1 MIPVFGEEMKHMN
14 KPVSSSSRGGGSLIR
29 TRLVSREG
37 IGHGVRLPVGFFA
50 VLFAACACLV
60 FAPVAFAAPS
70 RAYESSFGSL
80 SEPEAVT
87 VDQSTGDVYVV
98 DTGAGTVSRFSSTGA
113 PVEFSATKSNV
124 LSGFV
129 FESNAAQVAVAP
141 AGSPGGTAGDIY
153 VVSSLTDNVAIFDS
167 NGNHV
172 GELNGSG
179 NPDKGFGEPCGVAT
193 EASTGAVYVGEY
205 SNHHVWRYTPTTGTV
220 TEADYTGGIE
230 TPMEVCNVA
239 AGGGFVYAGNTYGGG
254 ELLKYQASAFVP
266 GAPPAPSGTLL
277 DATATAVATDP
288 SNGDV
293 YVDEGERVSVFN
305 SSGTSLYTFGS
316 STDFGSN
323 SAGVGVMGNNGKAF
337 VADRTAGQVDVFA
350 TAANLPPVATT
361 NPASTIHHTDAV
373 LNGHLAPGTDP
384 GGATDPITACRF
396 DWGTDTKYTGGT
408 VPCNEGNSFTTAA
421 NVTANLGHLTPG
433 MLIHYR
439 LRIASAASGEATGG
453 DETFT
458 PPPFPLVHPVL
469 ATFGAAGSG
478 AGQFSGLRNLAL
490 NQSTGD
496 VYVADTGNHRVERF
510 LADGTFVSAFGWGVS
525 DGTAAAQVCTSG
537 CQAGISGSGTGQF
550 NTPVFVAI
558 DNSGGAS
565 QGDVYVADTGTN
577 LVQKF
582 DATGKPITTWGG
594 TPAPGQLNGSSS
606 PNGPFGSTES
616 ALGEHAIGGI
626 AVDGTGHLDVFD
638 ASTRMFQ
645 FDENGSLLGEFTT
658 ARGSRSKGLAIDNTG
673 NFFKSNGNE
682 SVEMFGPTGTDLGQV
697 TSGFSSQ
704 AFAVNPASDDLYVA
718 SSKAAGEP
726 HPHSIERF
734 SFDGAGRVIQAD
746 GTTCTPH
753 IGEPFS
759 GCSPTE
765 SFGSADLTEPVG
777 VAVRGSDGRAYV
789 ADTASN
795 TIRIFG
801 VQTLEVP
808 TVTLATPTAITG
820 SLATLHAKVDPE
832 GVNVTDCHF
841 DYGTTTAYGQSAPCS
856 PMPGSG
862 SGDVAVSAA
871 LSGLQPGAVYHF
883 RIVAVNANG
892 ASAGGDQ
899 AFTALSTVLTEA
911 ASNVGVSEA
920 TLNGSV
926 NPEEV
931 AVTSCEFE
939 YGMST
944 SYGKTAPCATDP
956 GTDNAQ
962 TPVSATITGLQ
973 LTTTYHYR
981 LRSSS
986 GGGEGHGADLTFT
999 TVSPRDFVGAGLPDG
1014 RVYELVTNPDS
1025 GDAEVEVYEPEASVY
1040 STQAGVAYSSIAT
1053 EFPFQASVDGG
1064 AVAFAGSPSVGGNE
1078 DAGEESGNEYVARR
1092 SGDGSWKQTNISPA
1106 GFPSGV
1112 FEGFSDDLSV
1122 GFLDSLEP
1130 MAPGVP
1136 GFGEPTPQ
1144 GGNYDILYSAS
1155 TAADGRHVPLITTLP
1170 PYRSRLEFGTFG
1182 VGHESLPKG
1191 VRQSNSRVLMYA
1203 GASADSSHVLFQA
1216 NDALTPEAEGGS
1228 AAHYNAENNLYEYTD
1243 GQLRLVN
1250 VLPDHST
1257 KANAT
1262 FGAPNFEKGGGTG
1275 AYASPD
1281 FSHVI
1286 SNDGSRIFWTDLN
1299 TGHIY
1304 VRENGTTTVEISS
1317 GGKYWTATP
1326 DGSKVFYTNG
1336 DLYEYDVETGHTT
1349 DLTPGVTVQ
1358 GVIGTS
1364 EDGIY
1369 VYYVTAGVDLD
1380 LWHNGTTS
1388 TIKTLTAHD
1397 NGNSEGALN
1406 PYGAFFAGDLK
1417 PGYGNRMAE
1426 VSPDGHGVVFMS
1438 TNGEEGEQGKNT
1450 GRVDVYDADNGQL
1463 YCASCGSPGSQGF
1476 VPLTFSNT
1484 YLKRWISNDGS
1495 RVFFDSKEALVPQDS
1510 NGKLDVY
1517 EWERP
1522 GSGTCKASTTGCIYL
1537 LSGGTSGSE
1546 SYLADAS
1553 TNGNDVFVVTRAKL
1567 LSRDDNE
1574 LYDLYDVRV
1583 GGSEPVSV
1591 PQCTGTG
1598 CQGLPGAPPIFATP
1612 SSVTFEG
1619 SGNFAAPA
1627 PAMKLKPKPKSKKK
1641 AKKKK
1646 PKPKHKTRHGGA
1658 KKGAKANSGHAGN
1671 GRNARRSSGKGGRS

>member
-1 MIPVFGEEMKHMN
+1 VIPVFGEEMERMD
-14 KPVSSSSRGGGSLIR
+14 KPISSSSRGGGSLIG
-29 TRLVSREG
+29 TRLVGREG
-37 IGHGVRLPVGFFA
+37 IGGGARLSAG
-50 VLFAACACLV
+50 LFAALLSAIAFMVL
-60 FAPVAFAAPS
+60 APVAFAAPS
-70 RAYESSFGSL
+70 RAYQSSFGSL

-153 VVSSLTDNVAIFDS
+153 VVSSLTANVEIFDS

-205 SNHHVWRYTPTTGTV
+205 DNHHVWRYTPTTGTV
-220 TEADYTGGIE
+220 TEANYTGGIQ

-239 AGGGFVYAGNTYGGG
+239 ADGGSVYAGNTYSGG
-254 ELLKYQASAFVP
+254 ELLKYSSSAFAT
-266 GAPPAPSGTLL
+266 GTPPAPSGTLL

-316 STDFGSN
+316 SLDFGAN
-323 SAGVGVMGNNGKAF
+323 SAGVGVMGSNGKAF
-337 VADRTAGQVDVFA
+337 VADRVAGQVDVFA
-350 TAANLPPVATT
+350 PAVNLPPVATT
-361 NPASTIHHTDAV
+361 SSASTIHHTDAV
-373 LNGHLAPGTDP
+373 LNGHLAPGTDS
-384 GGATDPITACRF
+384 GGANDPIVACRF

-408 VPCNEGNSFTTAA
+408 VSCNEGNSFTTAV
-421 NVTANLGHLTPG
+421 NITANLGHLTPG
-433 MLIHYR
+433 VTIHYR
-439 LRIASAASGEATGG
+439 LHLTGATSGEATGG

-458 PPPFPLVHPVL
+458 PTPFPLVHPVL
-469 ATFGAAGSG
+469 ATFGASGSG
-478 AGQFSGLRNLAL
+478 AGQFTGLRNLAL

-496 VYVADTGNHRVERF
+496 VYAADTGNHRIERF

-525 DGTAAAQVCTSG
+525 NGSAAAQICTSG

-550 NTPVFVAI
+550 NTPVFVAV

-582 DATGKPITTWGG
+582 DATGKPITSWGG
-594 TPAPGQLNGSSS
+594 TPAPGQLNGSKS
-606 PNGPFGSTES
+606 PNGPFGSTGS
-616 ALGEHAIGGI
+616 AFNGEHAIGGI

-645 FDENGSLLGEFTT
+645 FDESSSLLGEFTT

-704 AFAVNPASDDLYVA
+704 AFAVDPASDDLYVA
-718 SSKAAGEP
+718 TSSTI
-726 HPHSIERF
+726 HSIERF
-734 SFDGAGRVIQAD
+734 SFDASGRVIQAD

-759 GCSPTE
+759 GCHPTE
-765 SFGSADLTEPVG
+765 SFGSADLTQPVG

-789 ADTASN
+789 ADAASS

-801 VQTLEVP
+801 AQALEIP
-808 TVTLATPTAITG
+808 TVTLAAPTAITG
-820 SLATLHAKVDPE
+820 SLATLRAKVDPE

-841 DYGTTTAYGQSAPCS
+841 DYGTTTAYGLSAPCS
-856 PMPGSG
+856 PAPGSG
-862 SGDVAVSAA
+862 SGDITVSAA
-871 LSGLQPGAVYHF
+871 LSGLHPGMVYHF
-883 RIVAVNANG
+883 RIVAVNASG
-892 ASAGGDQ
+892 ESTGGDQ
-899 AFTALSTVLTEA
+899 TFTTLSTVLTEA
-911 ASNVGVSEA
+911 ATGVGVGEA

-926 NPEEV
+926 NPEGV
-931 AVTSCEFE
+931 AVTACEFE
-939 YGMST
+939 YGMT
-944 SYGKTAPCATDP
+944 SSYDKTVPCATDP
-956 GTDNAQ
+956 GTGNAQ
-962 TPVSATITGLQ
+962 TSVSATITGLQ

-986 GGGEGHGADLTFT
+986 GGSEGHGADLTFT
-999 TVSPRDFVGAGLPDG
+999 TVSPRDFVGVGLPDE
-1014 RVYELVTNPDS
+1014 RVYELVTNPDN
-1025 GDAEVEVYEPEASVY
+1025 GDAEVYEPEAGDV
-1040 STQAGVAYSSIAT
+1040 YSSIKT
-1053 EFPFQASVDGG
+1053 ELPFQASVDGG
-1064 AVAFAGSPSVGGNE
+1064 AVAFVGSPSVGGNE
-1078 DAGEESGNEYVARR
+1078 DAGEYSGNEYVARR
-1092 SGDGSWKQTNISPA
+1092 LAGGSWAQTNVSPV

-1130 MAPGVP
+1130 VAAGAP
-1136 GFGEPTPQ
+1136 GFGEAKLQ

-1155 TAADGRHVPLITTLP
+1155 TAAADGGYVPLITTSP
-1170 PYRSRLEFGTFG
+1170 PYRSRGEFTTFG
-1182 VGHESLPKG
+1182 VGHGFLPK
-1191 VRQSNSRVLMYA
+1191 VRQNYTRVLMYA
-1203 GASADSSHVLFQA
+1203 GASADSSHVLFEA
-1216 NDALTPEAEGGS
+1216 NDALTLGAEGGS
-1228 AAHYNAENNLYEYTD
+1228 AAHYKEENNLYEYAD

-1262 FGAPNFEKGGGTG
+1262 FGAPNFEKGGTG

-1304 VRENGTTTVEISS
+1304 VRENGTSTVEISS
-1317 GGKYWTATP
+1317 GGKFWTATP
-1326 DGSKVFYTNG
+1326 DGSKVFYTDG

-1364 EDGIY
+1364 EDGTY
-1369 VYYVTAGVDLD
+1369 VYYVTAGFDLD

-1388 TIKTLTAHD
+1388 TIKILSPYD
-1397 NGNSEGALN
+1397 NGDGEEGMN
-1406 PYGAFFAGDLK
+1406 PYTGNFAGDWR

-1438 TNGEEGEQGKNT
+1438 TNGENPETGKNT
-1450 GRVDVYDADNGQL
+1450 GRVDVYDADSGRL

-1484 YLKRWISNDGS
+1484 YMKRWISNDGS
-1495 RVFFDSKEALVPQDS
+1495 RVFFDSKEALVPRDT

-1522 GSGTCKASTTGCIYL
+1522 GAGTCKASTTGCIYL
-1537 LSGGTSGSE
+1537 LSGGTSSGH

-1553 TNGNDVFVVTRAKL
+1553 ANGNDVFVVTRAKL

-1574 LYDLYDVRV
+1574 MYDLYDVRV

-1598 CQGLPGAPPIFATP
+1598 CQGLPSAPPVFATP

-1619 SGNFAAPA
+1619 AGNFAAPG
-1627 PAMKLKPKPKSKKK
+1627 PVVKTKPKPKP
-1641 AKKKK
+1641 KKKK
-1646 PKPKHKTRHGGA
+1646 PKPKHRTGHGGA
-1658 KKGAKANSGHAGN
+1658 KKGSKASSRRASGV
-1671 GRNARRSSGKGGRS
+1671 RNARRSSGKGGRS